1 MTKIKQLKNW
11 STIKNYHETACVL
24 IRNFILSLL
33 AKKEQ
38 GRVVVESATSERDF
52 IFHKIVSN
60 YLSNG
65 IRDLNITYEQVQSV
79 LTEISFVT
87 KKNFDIEEQIADLFA
102 YAAKQKQSSIPV
114 SKFADYEKSIV
125 KILKQKLFQM
135 HPETGLKKKTYY
147 SKINS
152 YVVLP

>member
-1 MTKIKQLKNW
+1 M
-11 STIKNYHETACVL
+11 
-24 IRNFILSLL
+24 
-33 AKKEQ
+33 
-38 GRVVVESATSERDF
+38 VESATSERDF

-114 SKFADYEKSIV
+114 SKFADYEKAL
-125 KILKQKLFQM
+125 LK
-135 HPETGLKKKTYY
+135 
-147 SKINS
+147 S
-152 YVVLP
+152 